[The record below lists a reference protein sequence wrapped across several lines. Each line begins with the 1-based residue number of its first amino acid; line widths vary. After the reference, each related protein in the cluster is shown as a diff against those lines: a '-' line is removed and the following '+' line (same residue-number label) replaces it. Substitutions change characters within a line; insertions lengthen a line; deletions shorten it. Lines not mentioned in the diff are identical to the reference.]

1 MMVEFEMPKLD
12 HVMEEGKVIQWHVQ
26 VGSAIEKGQVLLEIE
41 TDKAVLTVEST
52 VSGVVVAILAEPGE
66 QLPIGAPLARI
77 EERS

>member
-12 HVMEEGKVIQWHVQ
+12 HVMAEGKVIQWHVQ